1 MGDASD
7 ILRKI
12 QSQTRYNYLVNN
24 LMSTQPKAN
33 ISSCSADGGGTVKIN
48 YTDFAQRNDLAL
60 GKYYVNGCST
70 TTISYIVNSQKL
82 S

>member
-7 ILRKI
+7 VLRKI
-12 QSQTRYNYLVNN
+12 QSQTRYNYLVSN
-24 LMSTQPKAN
+24 LMVTQPRAN
-33 ISSCSADGGGTVKIN
+33 ISSCGSDGSNTVKIN
-48 YTDFAQRNDLAL
+48 YTDYAQRNDIAL
-60 GKYYVNGCST
+60 GKYYANTCST

>member
-12 QSQTRYNYLVNN
+12 QSQTRYNYLVSN
-24 LMSTQPKAN
+24 LMKTQPKAN
-33 ISSCSADGGGTVKIN
+33 ISSCGADGGGTVKIN
-48 YTDFAQRNDLAL
+48 YTDFAQRDNLAL
-60 GKYYVNGCST
+60 GKYYANGCST

>member
-7 ILRKI
+7 VLRKI
-12 QSQTRYNYLVNN
+12 QSQTRYNYLVSN
-24 LMSTQPKAN
+24 LMVTQPLAN
-33 ISSCSADGGGTVKIN
+33 ISSCGSDGGNTVKIN
-48 YTDFAQRNDLAL
+48 YTDYAQRNDIAL
-60 GKYYVNGCST
+60 GKYYANTCSS